1 MDLDA
6 LYTHLLSKKG
16 ATETFPFGP
25 QALVLKVIG
34 KMYALLAPDEIP
46 PRLTLKCDPERAVLL
61 RDRYAAVA
69 PGYHMNKRHWNT
81 ITLDGEVPA
90 EELTTWVDHS
100 YALVVANLTKADR
113 ERVRAL

>member
-1 MDLDA
+1 MELDA

-25 QALVLKVIG
+25 QALVMKVMG
-34 KMYALLAPDEIP
+34 KMFALLAPDEIP
-46 PRLTLKCDPERAVLL
+46 PRLSLKCDPERSLLL

-81 ITLDGEVPA
+81 ITLDGEVPP
-90 EELTTWVDHS
+90 EELRALADHS
-100 YALVVANLTKADR
+100 YALVVARLTKAN
-113 ERVRAL
+113 RARLEAL